1 MQGSDNAILILD
13 EQEERKQAV
22 SSYLSGEG
30 YSVSTARTW
39 KEVFESCGDGEYP
52 SVVADFRPPRLSEM
66 GLAKRVKATSPDTRV
81 VLVTDREMLD
91 KAVQAMREGSVD
103 GLLGCHSLERLEHS
117 VRKVI
122 ELLPQRGGLERP
134 VITCSPKMEA
144 VLKMAGRIARS
155 NATVLIQGET
165 GTGKEMVARHIHMQ
179 SSGRSRPFVAV
190 NCAALPESLLESELF
205 GHEKGAFTGAQE
217 RKLGKFEV
225 AQGGTLL
232 LDEISEMGLVAQ
244 AKLLRVLQEREVDRV
259 GGKEPVPID
268 VRVIATTNRDLRREV
283 AAGRFREDLYYRL
296 NVINIKMPPLRERR
310 EDIPLLAR
318 HFIEKFCRLNG
329 METLR
334 LEESAERML
343 AGMDWKGNVR
353 ELENLAEKAVLLS
366 VGDTLTKEDFIAEGG
381 PCQDTPSPAVKA
393 DGSMKDVERQMIYN
407 ALEEA
412 GGNKTHAA
420 RKLGVSSRTIR
431 NKLKEYEKT
440 A

>member
-13 EQEERKQAV
+13 EEEERKQAV

-39 KEVFESCGDGEYP
+39 KEVFESCGYGEYP

-66 GLAKRVKATSPDTRV
+66 GLAKRVKAHSPDTRV

-122 ELLPQRGGLERP
+122 ELVPQRGGLERP

-165 GTGKEMVARHIHMQ
+165 GTGKEMVARYIHMQ

-217 RKLGKFEV
+217 RKLGKFEI

-259 GGKEPVPID
+259 GGREPVPID

-283 AAGRFREDLYYRL
+283 GAGKFREDLYYRL

-318 HFIEKFCRLNG
+318 HFVEKFCRLNG
-329 METLR
+329 MENLR
-334 LEESAERML
+334 LDESVERML
-343 AGMDWKGNVR
+343 SGMEWKGNVR
-353 ELENLAEKAVLLS
+353 ELENLTEKAVLLS
-366 VGDTLTKEDFIAEGG
+366 VGDTLMPEDFAAESGCG
-381 PCQDTPSPAVKA
+381 PETSSPEIKA
-393 DGSMKDVERQMIYN
+393 DGSMKDVERQMIYS

-420 RKLGVSSRTIR
+420 RKLGISSRTIR